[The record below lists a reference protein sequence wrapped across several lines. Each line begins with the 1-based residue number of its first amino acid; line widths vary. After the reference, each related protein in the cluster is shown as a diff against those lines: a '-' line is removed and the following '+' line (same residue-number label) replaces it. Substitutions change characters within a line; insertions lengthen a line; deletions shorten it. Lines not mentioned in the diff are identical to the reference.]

1 GDAGE
6 GGRDASVRLGRPR
19 IARWGGGAAI
29 AASVAFLAVFASR
42 QRPVPGQSPATGE
55 RTSLVAELAAPT
67 APEPAPPVAR
77 QPAGAAGHSGQR
89 RGPGPSPRT
98 AARTSLV
105 AGPAAPAATGP
116 APPVARQPA
125 GAAGRELADAAAHA
139 PGEVAG
145 AGSEAAL
152 ALAASAAALA
162 D

>member
-1 GDAGE
+1 
-6 GGRDASVRLGRPR
+6 PR

-29 AASVAFLAVFASR
+29 AASVALLAVFARR
-42 QRPVPGQSPATGE
+42 QLPVPGQSPATGE

-67 APEPAPPVAR
+67 AAE
-77 QPAGAAGHSGQR
+77 
-89 RGPGPSPRT
+89 
-98 AARTSLV
+98 
-105 AGPAAPAATGP
+105 P

-125 GAAGRELADAAAHA
+125 GAAGRELAHAVDHA

-162 D
+162 DTPRRAAERRERAQAPAVARGREARPAASPALPPGAT